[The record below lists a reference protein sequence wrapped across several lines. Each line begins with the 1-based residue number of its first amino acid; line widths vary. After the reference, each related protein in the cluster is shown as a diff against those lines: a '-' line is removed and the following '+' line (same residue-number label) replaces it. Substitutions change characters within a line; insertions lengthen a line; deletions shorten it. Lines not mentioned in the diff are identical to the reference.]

1 MGRKNS
7 KHRKINIKDGAYA
20 ATAVLIG
27 AILCM
32 LSGMS
37 QRNNISDNLVLRND
51 EKEKEIS
58 LVATSDYGEKTYDLS
73 ILPKRMSEEETAKAY
88 EEYKNKLKS
97 TILADNESFDKIKT
111 HLNLVETVDEYPFES
126 SYKILPRGVIDENGD
141 ISDDAL
147 ENTDISIEITTS
159 YGQEEFIET
168 VEAKVIPEEMSE
180 ETIFGKKLQRIL
192 NDENEENQTE
202 DVKLPDEVDGIK
214 IEWKEKKQ
222 SKVPGIIVLTVTIA
236 GYFLFKQ
243 KIQDNKKIKERKES
257 MIKDYP
263 GFAVKYSLLIGA
275 GLNHRQVMEKMVC
288 DYGNREDSPLYEE
301 LITTLSEIKS
311 GVSQT
316 EALSQMADRIGL
328 REMNQFIS
336 LVNQNIRKGGQD
348 IAKEM
353 KTEAENSMNLKR
365 EEVKRKA
372 ETASTKLLIPMIIH
386 LVIVFALIMIP
397 AFGSLKF

>member
-1 MGRKNS
+1 MN
-7 KHRKINIKDGAYA
+7 
-20 ATAVLIG
+20 
-27 AILCM
+27 
-32 LSGMS
+32 
-37 QRNNISDNLVLRND
+37 
-51 EKEKEIS
+51 
-58 LVATSDYGEKTYDLS
+58 
-73 ILPKRMSEEETAKAY
+73 
-88 EEYKNKLKS
+88 
-97 TILADNESFDKIKT
+97 
-111 HLNLVETVDEYPFES
+111 
-126 SYKILPRGVIDENGD
+126 
-141 ISDDAL
+141 
-147 ENTDISIEITTS
+147 
-159 YGQEEFIET
+159 
-168 VEAKVIPEEMSE
+168 
-180 ETIFGKKLQRIL
+180 
-192 NDENEENQTE
+192 
-202 DVKLPDEVDGIK
+202 VKLPDEVDGIK

-243 KIQDNKKIKERKES
+243 KIQDNKEIKERKES